1 MTARKRTL
9 LRILLAP
16 GAFWIV
22 VFFLVPSALVF
33 VYSVMERQAGG
44 GVIWSFTVQAYQR
57 LFLTPPPVG
66 AWFNDFV
73 IIFLRSVW
81 WAVITSAICLLI
93 GYPLAFFIAL
103 QRPSVRNVYLFLV
116 LIPFWTNFLVRTYA
130 WKFILN
136 NNGLLNSILT
146 SLELPRVSIINTPT
160 AVLIGLV
167 YGSLPFMVL
176 PLYASIEKLD
186 FNLIEAAQDLG
197 ANYLRVLTR
206 VVLPV
211 TMPGIVAGITLVFI
225 PVTGQY
231 IVPTILG
238 GGRVAMLGNLLAQQF
253 GPAGNWPFGSA
264 IAVIFMI
271 LLMAGVVAYL
281 RSEARREEASL
292 S

>member
-1 MTARKRTL
+1 
-9 LRILLAP
+9 
-16 GAFWIV
+16 
-22 VFFLVPSALVF
+22 
-33 VYSVMERQAGG
+33 
-44 GVIWSFTVQAYQR
+44 
-57 LFLTPPPVG
+57 
-66 AWFNDFV
+66 
-73 IIFLRSVW
+73 
-81 WAVITSAICLLI
+81 
-93 GYPLAFFIAL
+93 
-103 QRPSVRNVYLFLV
+103 
-116 LIPFWTNFLVRTYA
+116 
-130 WKFILN
+130 
-136 NNGLLNSILT
+136 
-146 SLELPRVSIINTPT
+146 
-160 AVLIGLV
+160 VLIGLV

-186 FNLIEAAQDLG
+186 FHLIEAAQDLG
-197 ANYLRVLTR
+197 ANYWRVLTR

-281 RSEARREEASL
+281 RSEAQREATT
-292 S
+292 